1 MTTMLY
7 QSITRSWSLVSL
19 ILLLVVAAAIVSGL
33 SGGVERTMTVGLIN
47 LILVVGLYIFIG
59 NSGVVSFGH
68 VSYMAI
74 GAYVAG
80 LLTIPAIAKPV
91 IIPNMPDFILNN
103 TFGTIE
109 SILIAG
115 VVAALFGLIVGIPLV
130 RLTGLAAG
138 IGMFAVL
145 LIVNSVLTHFEPSPS
160 GSGSLTRVPTDTTLY
175 SALVWALVALTVA
188 YIFQSSRVGLLLRA
202 TREDAVAATAIGIN
216 VARYRLAA
224 MVVSAFISGLGGAL
238 FAHYVGTF
246 GADAFFLQVTFLTLA
261 MLVIGGVRSLAGVVV
276 GTAFITVISHILD
289 RWVNGDPAIG
299 ITIDLPPGAREVT
312 VALIMVAVL
321 IWRPQGLTGGREIE
335 WPFKRK
341 HQDDQFDSTTD
352 PSDGPRGAAAK
363 LIGGAKNWL
372 NRHGERNS

>member
-1 MTTMLY
+1 MTEMIY
-7 QSITRSWSLVSL
+7 SWISRSWGLVSL
-19 ILLLVVAAAIVSGL
+19 MLLLVVLAVIAPEISG
-33 SGGVERTMTVGLIN
+33 SAERTMTVGLIN
-47 LILVVGLYIFIG
+47 LILVVGLYVFIG

-68 VSYMAI
+68 VSFMAI

-103 TFGTIE
+103 TLGTIE
-109 SILIAG
+109 ATLLAG
-115 VVAALFGLIVGIPLV
+115 GVAALFGLIVGIPLA

-145 LIVNSVLTHFEPSPS
+145 LIVNNVFTHFEPSPS

-175 SALVWALVALTVA
+175 SALVWALVALAAA
-188 YIFQSSRVGLLLRA
+188 YIFQTSRVGLLLRA

-224 MVVSAFISGLGGAL
+224 MVVSAFITGVGGAL

-261 MLVIGGVRSLAGVVV
+261 MLVIGGVNSLSGVVV
-276 GTAFITVISHILD
+276 GTVVITVISHVLD
-289 RWVNGDPAIG
+289 RWVNGDSIAGVTIG
-299 ITIDLPPGAREVT
+299 LPPGAREIT
-312 VALIMVAVL
+312 VALIMVAIL
-321 IWRPQGLTGGREIE
+321 ILRPQGLTGGREIE
-335 WPFKRK
+335 WPFNRK
-341 HQDDQFDSTTD
+341 HRVGKSNATAK
-352 PSDGPRGAAAK
+352 PSGTVAK
-363 LIGGAKNWL
+363 FIGDVKD
-372 NRHGERNS
+372 RIHGHRERNP